1 MKFLNVDT
9 VKVGLEMGSE
19 ISVKTKTEGTTEGL
33 ITLES
38 LKAAAR
44 ELQKKP
50 GVRQSRIKICPC
62 NASVGSAQTVAEEAP
77 GRRG

>member
-9 VKVGLEMGSE
+9 VKVGLEMESE
-19 ISVKTKTEGTTEGL
+19 ISVKAKTGRTTEGL

-50 GVRQSRIKICPC
+50 EVRQSGIKICSC
-62 NASVGSAQTVAEEAP
+62 NASVGSDQTAAEEAP